1 MATFNDLFLEVAET
15 AFSVFADATAVQ
27 HLQKLKT
34 EAQETIEQPDNVE
47 EYADC
52 LIALLGAAAKQGIQP
67 KELMDAAIN
76 KNYLNRT
83 KRTWAKKDGM
93 YQHVEK
99 SNDDNQEGW
108 VGEKVEC
115 EICTHEWAAV
125 FPEGTPSLEC
135 PHCGNFT
142 IVR

>member
-1 MATFNDLFLEVAET
+1 MATFTDLFLEVAET
-15 AFSVFADATAVQ
+15 AFTVFADATAVQ

-52 LIALLGAAAKQGIQP
+52 LIALLGAAAKQGIRP

-76 KNYLNRT
+76 KNYLNRA

-99 SNDDNQEGW
+99 INGDSEEGW
-108 VGEKVEC
+108 VRK
-115 EICTHEWAAV
+115 
-125 FPEGTPSLEC
+125 
-135 PHCGNFT
+135 
-142 IVR
+142 